1 MKRIKVHAEHLY
13 EVLFSE
19 VNAAALHPVISNATK
34 VAIIVPEDL
43 VAFAEPLEKLL
54 NSIATIEKVVV
65 IAVAEG
71 ETQKSIKSLENCWK
85 ILGQESFRRSDA
97 IIGLGGGATTDLA
110 GFVAAT
116 WLRGIKWGAIPTSLA
131 GMVDAAIGGKTGIN
145 TDTGKNL
152 VGSFYSPSVVIID
165 LNYLQTLPVDEF
177 RAGLAEV
184 IKCGFIAD
192 QRILELIE
200 ERDDFLTP
208 SSETVRELIER
219 AVLVKADVV
228 SQDLKESYLR
238 ESLNYG
244 HTLAHAIERFEEY
257 SWRHGDAVA
266 VGLAYIANLAVLSGI
281 ASEELCQ
288 RHLTILKKVKLPTT
302 FMSDAWPELLQ
313 AMQNDKKSRAGGLR
327 FVAISDRDH
336 KYEVVR
342 LEGISSE
349 VLETAY
355 ERICT

>member
-1 MKRIKVHAEHLY
+1 MKRIEVHAEHLY

-19 VNAAALHPVISNATK
+19 VNAPALHPVISDATK
-34 VAIIVPEDL
+34 VAIVVPEDL
-43 VAFAEPLEKLL
+43 VALTKPLEKLL
-54 NSIATIEKVVV
+54 NSVAAIEKVVV
-65 IAVAEG
+65 IPVSEG
-71 ETQKSIKSLENCWK
+71 EEQKSIKSVEKCWK
-85 ILGQESFRRSDA
+85 ILGQENFRRSDA

-110 GFVAAT
+110 GFIAAT

-145 TDTGKNL
+145 TEAGKNL

-165 LNYLQTLPVDEF
+165 VNYLETLPVDEF

-208 SSETVRELIER
+208 SSSTVKELIER

-266 VGLAYIANLAVLSGI
+266 VGLAFIANLAVLSGI

-288 RHLTILKKVKLPTT
+288 RHLTILKKAKLPTT
-302 FMSDAWPELLQ
+302 FTREAWPELLQ

-327 FVAISDRDH
+327 FVAVSDHDQ

-342 LEGISSE
+342 LEGISPE
-349 VLETAY
+349 VLQAAY
-355 ERICT
+355 ERICS